1 MSEIFLQGHILSTAG
16 DALTSPSE
24 ACCILNDDTNWLLC
38 LYMSLDCDQTL
49 DWKIL
54 PVSNKNAIQTQD
66 TDACVT
72 LCPKLSADY
81 FIF

>member
-24 ACCILNDDTNWLLC
+24 ACCILNEDTNWLLC

-49 DWKIL
+49 DR
-54 PVSNKNAIQTQD
+54 
-66 TDACVT
+66 
-72 LCPKLSADY
+72 
-81 FIF
+81 